1 MASRKRFYVHIG
13 IHKTGSTAIQHALK
27 QNEAVLENTGYKS
40 FVLHTDLP
48 EVHRLF
54 NPGRYGQHGRPAM
67 DEAKAA
73 FVKAVDSVNTDS
85 VVVSG
90 EDLTA
95 FYWPWRTHAL
105 LLRELLADLAEEINL
120 IVYFRRQDKVYES
133 GYLQQVRAGRFSG
146 SIEDLV
152 HDRNTSPLHGN
163 LNWYRKIR
171 EYQEIVGADDLGIC
185 IYDLLCRRDTDI
197 FHDFCHRLNVGPVEH
212 LEKSRT
218 VNTSIPRWQ
227 LPLFIYG
234 RGVMSNRA
242 FGVLEKMA
250 HLSPRMRKHRDGHRK
265 LLSKETRKRILDE
278 YSADNRTL
286 CVEYD
291 LCDEAEIDSWLD
303 INQ

>member
-1 MASRKRFYVHIG
+1 MTSRKRFHVHIG
-13 IHKTGSTAIQHALK
+13 THKTGSTAIQHALK
-27 QNEAVLENTGYKS
+27 WNEAALEASGYTS
-40 FVLHTDLP
+40 LVLHTDLP

-54 NPGRYGQHGRPAM
+54 NPGRYGQRGRPAM
-67 DEAKAA
+67 EQAKAA
-73 FVKAVDSVNTDS
+73 FVRAVESVNTDS
-85 VVVSG
+85 VIISG

-95 FYWPWRTHAL
+95 FYWPWRGHAR
-105 LLRELLADLAEEINL
+105 LLRELLAELAEEINL

-171 EYQEIVGADDLGIC
+171 EYEEIVGANGLRIG
-185 IYDLLCRRDTDI
+185 IYDLLCKRNQDI
-197 FHDFCHRLNVGPVEH
+197 FHDFCHGLNIDNTKH
-212 LEKSRT
+212 LEKSR
-218 VNTSIPRWQ
+218 VINTSIPRWQ

-234 RGVMSNRA
+234 RRALSGRA

-250 HLSPRMRKHRDGHRK
+250 HLSSRMGKHHGVPRK
-265 LLSKETRKRILDE
+265 LLSIETRQRILDE
-278 YSADNRTL
+278 YSEDNRAL

-291 LCDEAEIDSWLD
+291 LCDRAEIDSWLD
-303 INQ
+303 IKH